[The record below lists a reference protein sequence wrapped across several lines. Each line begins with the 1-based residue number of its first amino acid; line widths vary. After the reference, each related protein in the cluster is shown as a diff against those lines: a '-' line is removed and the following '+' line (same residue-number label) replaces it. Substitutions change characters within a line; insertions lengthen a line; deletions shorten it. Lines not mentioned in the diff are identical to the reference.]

1 MTVGDFA
8 LRKGVPLLAKK
19 SLEVG
24 RYYASE
30 AMRDPKLQ
38 KKLSTTG
45 GKKLQPQLKSGKYTS
60 WPIIKQDSTEET
72 L

>member
-8 LRKGVPLLAKK
+8 FRKGVPLLAKK

-38 KKLSTTG
+38 KSC
-45 GKKLQPQLKSGKYTS
+45 QLRAEKSS
-60 WPIIKQDSTEET
+60 SRN
-72 L
+72 